1 MFNANRIMIIYDDD
15 RLALHLNG
23 KEIYRIYEAWDA
35 LDAFSLLCEKMN
47 TNLNS
52 KPYKFYHYYASDIEI
67 SDEARDL
74 LYDVQQFTQAEEK
87 AFIEAD
93 WNILNQLLLQ
103 RVEDDDIE

>member
-1 MFNANRIMIIYDDD
+1 MCVIWDFCCNFAKCFEKSIE
-15 RLALHLNG
+15 NG
-23 KEIYRIYEAWDA
+23 KEIYCIYEAWDA

-47 TNLNS
+47 TNLNG
-52 KPYKFYHYYASDIEI
+52 KPYKFYHYYTSDIEI

-93 WNILNQLLLQ
+93 WDTLNKLLLQ
-103 RVEDDDIE
+103 RIEDGEIE